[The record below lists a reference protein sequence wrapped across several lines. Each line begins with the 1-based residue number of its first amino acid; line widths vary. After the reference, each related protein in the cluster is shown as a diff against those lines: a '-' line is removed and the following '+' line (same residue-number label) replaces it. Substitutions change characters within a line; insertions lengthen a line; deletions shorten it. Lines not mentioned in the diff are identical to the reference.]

1 VKGVFIHPTAL
12 VESDKI
18 GEGTRVWAFAHI
30 MKGAR
35 IGKGCNICDHC
46 FVEGKVILG
55 DRVTLKNG
63 VAVWEGVTI
72 DDDAFIG
79 PNAVLTNELE
89 PRGSRITLYRS
100 GKVKFR
106 PTRTRIG
113 KGASVGANAT
123 IVCGVKLG
131 DHALVGAGSVVTRD
145 VPPYAV
151 VYGVPARLH
160 GHICSCGERIV
171 SAKTCQCGRSYRF
184 SKKGL
189 VVSVHS
195 ERKPNGNGE
204 DHEDRSRLAG

>member
-1 VKGVFIHPTAL
+1 MKGVFVHPAAL
-12 VESDKI
+12 VESDRI
-18 GEGTRVWAFAHI
+18 GAGTRIWAFAHV

-35 IGKGCNICDHC
+35 IGKACNIGDHC
-46 FVEGKVILG
+46 FVEGQVVIG

-63 VAVWEGVTI
+63 VSVWDGVTV

-79 PNAVLTNELE
+79 PNAAFTNELE
-89 PRGSRITLYRS
+89 PRGARITLYRA

-106 PTRTRIG
+106 PTRTRVG

-123 IVCGVKLG
+123 IVCGVTLG
-131 DHALVGAGSVVTRD
+131 PHALVGAGSVVTKN
-145 VPPYAV
+145 VPPHAV

-171 SAKTCQCGRSYRF
+171 ADKACKCGRSYRF

-189 VVSVHS
+189 VVSVHN
-195 ERKPNGNGE
+195 EREPNGHGE
-204 DHEDRSRLAG
+204 DYEDRPRAAG